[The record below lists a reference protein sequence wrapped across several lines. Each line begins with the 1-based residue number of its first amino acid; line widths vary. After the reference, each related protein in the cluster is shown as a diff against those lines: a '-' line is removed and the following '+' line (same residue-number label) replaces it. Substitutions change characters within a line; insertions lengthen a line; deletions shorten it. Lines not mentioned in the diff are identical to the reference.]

1 MRVMLTSTL
10 SGLAWICYTK
20 EIPHARTHHGHIRV
34 MKGLIPMWIIPIDPF
49 ASLLSL
55 YVMLTRTV
63 SGFGAKN
70 LMEHHRSF
78 IPIGTSQSEGLHV
91 I

>member
-1 MRVMLTSTL
+1 
-10 SGLAWICYTK
+10 
-20 EIPHARTHHGHIRV
+20 

-49 ASLLSL
+49 ASLHSRPLSL